1 MRMGIE
7 YRIASSARI
16 DIIVFILFVVFSNPR
31 TTTDAR
37 QWLHTKP
44 QIRAY
49 FNAVPIN
56 LKH

>member
-16 DIIVFILFVVFSNPR
+16 DIIVFILFVVFSYPGTR
-31 TTTDAR
+31 TDAR
-37 QWLHTKP
+37 QWMHTKP
-44 QIRAY
+44 QIRTY
-49 FNAVPIN
+49 FTAVPIK